1 MKANSFAQVAI
12 DLPIKD
18 TFDYIIPSSLS
29 DQMSIG
35 KRVLVPFGTRRRIGI
50 ITELTTAS
58 KVSNLKQIISVLD
71 NEPVIDER
79 RLKLTKW
86 ISEYYLCSHAEAMKA
101 SLPLSM
107 SKRIKSIET
116 PIQLTLDMQFPI
128 ITKKNTLLPL
138 ELNRSIDREKNN
150 TFLLKYKSKLKKLDL
165 LSSAISKALSR
176 NKSCIFLVPEIS
188 YINEYFHLLTKEF
201 GNTIAILHS
210 GMRDKEQLNS
220 WARIKEGSVS
230 IALGT
235 RMAVFSPFKDVG
247 LVIVDDEHDHTY
259 KSQQTPR
266 IDTVDVAVKLSEL
279 TSSTC
284 IMTSFAPRLDTYYK
298 AKAGV
303 YNLLKTKE
311 ESIKAKSSNKV
322 KVVDMEGVP
331 ANNRLLSMPLQELI
345 KKDII
350 KNKNKGIILLNR
362 LGFSRAIRCLK
373 CDHTIT
379 CANCSNALIYH
390 FDNKTLKCHRCS
402 YEIVLPER
410 CPKCNSPQIKPFGF
424 GVEKIESEIARLFPE
439 LKVEY
444 LDSNIASKAD
454 KLQNLTKRFK
464 RGHVDLLVGTTVAL
478 EFLRYDFIRFV
489 GIISLDNLLNL
500 PDFRSSEKLFNLL
513 MQISTSDCMKHP
525 ESSLL
530 VQTNNMDSFVIDAIK
545 TFDYNTFYRKEL
557 EFRKEVEF
565 PPFCHIANITIRA
578 KIEGTARKMATSVSN
593 GIIKASRSLGCET
606 ELIGPSPNY
615 IKRVR
620 GLFIWNII
628 LKASQHSSITKT
640 LNTYFKSEG
649 HKSKKYLTVDIDPR

>member
-284 IMTSFAPRLDTYYK
+284 IMTSIAPRLDTYYK

-350 KNKNKGIILLNR
+350 KNKN
-362 LGFSRAIRCLK
+362 
-373 CDHTIT
+373 
-379 CANCSNALIYH
+379 
-390 FDNKTLKCHRCS
+390 
-402 YEIVLPER
+402 
-410 CPKCNSPQIKPFGF
+410 
-424 GVEKIESEIARLFPE
+424 
-439 LKVEY
+439 
-444 LDSNIASKAD
+444 
-454 KLQNLTKRFK
+454 NL
-464 RGHVDLLVGTTVAL
+464 
-478 EFLRYDFIRFV
+478 
-489 GIISLDNLLNL
+489 
-500 PDFRSSEKLFNLL
+500 
-513 MQISTSDCMKHP
+513 
-525 ESSLL
+525 
-530 VQTNNMDSFVIDAIK
+530 
-545 TFDYNTFYRKEL
+545 
-557 EFRKEVEF
+557 
-565 PPFCHIANITIRA
+565 
-578 KIEGTARKMATSVSN
+578 
-593 GIIKASRSLGCET
+593 
-606 ELIGPSPNY
+606 
-615 IKRVR
+615 
-620 GLFIWNII
+620 
-628 LKASQHSSITKT
+628 
-640 LNTYFKSEG
+640 
-649 HKSKKYLTVDIDPR
+649 